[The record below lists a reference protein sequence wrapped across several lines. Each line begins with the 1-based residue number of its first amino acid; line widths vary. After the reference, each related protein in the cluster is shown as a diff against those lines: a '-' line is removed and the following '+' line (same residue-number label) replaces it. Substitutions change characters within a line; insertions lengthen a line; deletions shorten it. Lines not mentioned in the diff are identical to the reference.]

1 MSEEGK
7 DKNNMQNQ
15 HADTTVNGYCFQSVE
30 DATLARQEIKK
41 IEYLQ
46 EHIDYQDTQMLF
58 GVYQKALENRTFR
71 TPIGQNYLH
80 NLRRV
85 LVKEGLKDEEIPPVI
100 LYHNYT
106 EKKKVEVH
114 PVKKR
119 IEPAKKKEK
128 ADKFMI
134 SVLLNIC
141 LALLVIGMFAVAYTS
156 EHPNILNYE
165 RVIVDKYASWEQDLT
180 EREDAFREKELQ
192 LNR

>member
-1 MSEEGK
+1 
-7 DKNNMQNQ
+7 
-15 HADTTVNGYCFQSVE
+15 
-30 DATLARQEIKK
+30 
-41 IEYLQ
+41 
-46 EHIDYQDTQMLF
+46 
-58 GVYQKALENRTFR
+58 
-71 TPIGQNYLH
+71 
-80 NLRRV
+80 
-85 LVKEGLKDEEIPPVI
+85 
-100 LYHNYT
+100 
-106 EKKKVEVH
+106 VEVQ

-180 EREDAFREKELQ
+180 EREDAIREKELQ